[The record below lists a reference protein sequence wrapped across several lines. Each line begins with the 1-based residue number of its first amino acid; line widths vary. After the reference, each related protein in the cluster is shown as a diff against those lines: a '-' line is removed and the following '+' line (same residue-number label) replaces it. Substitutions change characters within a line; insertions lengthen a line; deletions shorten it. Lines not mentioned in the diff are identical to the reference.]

1 MPNPKRRALARTL
14 AISPIAGL
22 MYQPATGLAQ
32 TPRNAKIYVG
42 FAAGGGS
49 DLVARLLAEKMRD
62 LTGTQFVVEN
72 KTGAAGKLSVD
83 ALRQSNPDG
92 SGLLLAP
99 LVTPVLS
106 QLMFKNP
113 GYDPAKDLAPVG
125 MIGYFQFA
133 LAVGPKHPAK
143 NVAEFVAWL
152 KINKEQATF
161 GTPSSGSL
169 PHFFGV
175 MMGKSIGTDM
185 THIAYRGGAPMLAD
199 LMAGQ
204 IPCGIDTEPEMVELH
219 KAGKI
224 RVLAT
229 FGQKRSAILPD
240 VPTMIESGF
249 KDSVGNAWYSLWTT
263 VGTPASVITQYNQA
277 LNSALKQTDVQDKF
291 KLWGIEAAP
300 STSSELEK
308 IRLSDIEKWRPIV
321 QASGFKAD

>member
-1 MPNPKRRALARTL
+1 MPSHQRRVIAKTIVTSSLASLVLRPTY
-14 AISPIAGL
+14 S
-22 MYQPATGLAQ
+22 LAQ
-32 TPRNAKIYVG
+32 TPSNAKIYVG

-49 DLVARLLAEKMRD
+49 DLVSRLLAEKMRD
-62 LTGTQFVVEN
+62 STGTQFIVEN

-83 ALRQSNPDG
+83 ALRQTNPDG

-125 MIGYFQFA
+125 MVGYFQFT

-143 NVAEFVAWL
+143 NIAEFVSWI
-152 KINKEQATF
+152 KSNKDQATF
-161 GTPSSGSL
+161 GTPSPGSL

-175 MMGKSIGTDM
+175 MLGKTLGVDM
-185 THIAYRGGAPMLAD
+185 THVAYRGGAPMLAD

-229 FGQKRSAILPD
+229 FGQRRSAILPD

-249 KDSVGNAWYSLWTT
+249 KETVGSAWYSLWTT
-263 VGTPASVITQYNQA
+263 AGTPAAVITKYNQA
-277 LNSALKQTDVQDKF
+277 LNSALKQADVQEKF
-291 KLWGIEAAP
+291 KLWGIAAP
-300 STSSELEK
+300 SSPAELER
-308 IRLSDIEKWRPIV
+308 IRLTDIEKWRPIV